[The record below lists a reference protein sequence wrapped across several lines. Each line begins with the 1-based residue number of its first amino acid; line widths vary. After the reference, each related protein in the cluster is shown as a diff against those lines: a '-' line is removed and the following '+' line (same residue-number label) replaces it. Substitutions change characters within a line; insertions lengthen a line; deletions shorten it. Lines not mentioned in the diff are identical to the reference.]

1 MSQLDI
7 QNLSFSYGDAL
18 ILDRLTLS
26 IESGECLVLLGPSGS
41 GKSTLLRLLAGLESA
56 DSGHIAH
63 QGQLITGASRD
74 RSVVFQDYSL
84 FPWMSLL
91 ENVRLV
97 VSKAHPSLN
106 RRQQKQK
113 AQALL
118 DEVGLTDAQHQ
129 YPFEVSGGMQQ
140 RAAIARALALEA
152 SLLLLDEP
160 FGALDP
166 VNRIRL
172 QDLLNQVRQQQD
184 KVFSTVFVTHD
195 LDEALWLGDRIAV
208 MGASPGHLISVHSVP
223 KKQERTDRDH
233 YRYLVEVQELRLQIE
248 EALASDVLRRL
259 KVEEV
264 SSNVST

>member
-56 DSGHIAH
+56 DSGHITH

-91 ENVRLV
+91 ENVRLA

-106 RRQQKQK
+106 RRQQKDK
-113 AQALL
+113 ARALL
-118 DEVGLTDAQHQ
+118 DEVGLTDALHQ

-223 KKQERTDRDH
+223 KKQERTVRDH
-233 YRYLVEVQELRLQIE
+233 YRHLVEVQALRLQIE

>member
-1 MSQLDI
+1 
-7 QNLSFSYGDAL
+7 
-18 ILDRLTLS
+18 
-26 IESGECLVLLGPSGS
+26 
-41 GKSTLLRLLAGLESA
+41 
-56 DSGHIAH
+56 
-63 QGQLITGASRD
+63 
-74 RSVVFQDYSL
+74 
-84 FPWMSLL
+84 
-91 ENVRLV
+91 
-97 VSKAHPSLN
+97 
-106 RRQQKQK
+106 
-113 AQALL
+113 
-118 DEVGLTDAQHQ
+118 
-129 YPFEVSGGMQQ
+129 
-140 RAAIARALALEA
+140 AIARALALEA

>member
-1 MSQLDI
+1 MSQVDI
-7 QNLSFSYGDAL
+7 QNLSFSYGDTL
-18 ILDRLTLS
+18 ILDKLTLS
-26 IESGECLVLLGPSGS
+26 IEAGECLVLLGPSGS
-41 GKSTLLRLLAGLESA
+41 GKSTLLRLLAGLEA
-56 DSGHIAH
+56 ANSGHIAH
-63 QGQLITGASRD
+63 KGQPVTGASRD

-84 FPWMSLL
+84 FPWLNLL
-91 ENVRLV
+91 ENVRLAV
-97 VSKAHPSLN
+97 NKAHPSLN
-106 RRQQKQK
+106 RRQQKDK
-113 AQALL
+113 ARALL
-118 DEVGLTDAQHQ
+118 DEVGLTDALHQ

-172 QDLLNQVRQQQD
+172 QDLLNQVRQQQG

-223 KKQERTDRDH
+223 KKKERTDRDH
-233 YRYLVEVQELRLQIE
+233 YRHLVEVQALRLQID